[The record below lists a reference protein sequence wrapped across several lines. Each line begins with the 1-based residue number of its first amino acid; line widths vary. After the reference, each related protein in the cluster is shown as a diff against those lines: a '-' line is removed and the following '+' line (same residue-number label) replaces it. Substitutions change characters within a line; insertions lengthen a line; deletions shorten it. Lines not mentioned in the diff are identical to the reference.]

1 MKKSDMNR
9 AFGCLMVVVLSL
21 LPLWSQARNAVPSKA
36 NAAWV
41 QTFEPEQQ
49 DESQEYE
56 VKGVIPLDDNRHLGN
71 LSTKKFNKVVAD
83 ELFMQLDDML
93 KVPGTTLT
101 HLTLAGY
108 GAPVGNFNANEA
120 RSTARAIDLKSYLV
134 SLQGLPT
141 GGIDIS
147 WVAED
152 WDGIMKALKTSD
164 YRLKQAAI
172 DIIRNVDIAAG
183 REEQVMMLDGG
194 HLYTRLQQTVFPA
207 LNRLEFAA
215 TLSRSGA
222 FAPDEVTHS
231 VKLLDMYHTAMTFEK
246 GSTDYNDLLD
256 LSARLYP
263 GNAVAC
269 INGAAVALMQGNLE
283 KAASLLAG
291 FETDPRAFCN
301 YGVLYLLKGDKDKAE
316 IYLMM
321 AAANNVKEAATV
333 LGLFNIKEL

>member
-1 MKKSDMNR
+1 M
-9 AFGCLMVVVLSL
+9 
-21 LPLWSQARNAVPSKA
+21 
-36 NAAWV
+36 
-41 QTFEPEQQ
+41 
-49 DESQEYE
+49 
-56 VKGVIPLDDNRHLGN
+56 
-71 LSTKKFNKVVAD
+71 
-83 ELFMQLDDML
+83 
-93 KVPGTTLT
+93 
-101 HLTLAGY
+101 
-108 GAPVGNFNANEA
+108 
-120 RSTARAIDLKSYLV
+120 
-134 SLQGLPT
+134 
-141 GGIDIS
+141 
-147 WVAED
+147 
-152 WDGIMKALKTSD
+152 
-164 YRLKQAAI
+164 
-172 DIIRNVDIAAG
+172 
-183 REEQVMMLDGG
+183 
-194 HLYTRLQQTVFPA
+194 
-207 LNRLEFAA
+207 NRLEFAA